1 MEPVPAV
8 TVDQLP
14 NPLPDDLTVLDVR
27 EAIEWDQA
35 HVPGSLH
42 IPMAELPARVGELP
56 TEGQVLVVC
65 AVGARS
71 ARAAGWLV
79 RQGHDAINLDG
90 GLVEWQSAGRELV
103 SG

>member
-14 NPLPDDLTVLDVR
+14 NPLPEGMTVLDVR
-27 EAIEWDQA
+27 EPIEWDQA

-56 TEGQVLVVC
+56 SEGQLLVVC

-103 SG
+103 ND